1 MAAAGS
7 MATAG
12 SGISSRSGSVVFFL
26 LMVAVRVWPLSL
38 RPHWAAGT
46 SYTGSALRRP
56 RNGGR
61 AFRPGGGGGATGVNA
76 VSGYPGGPPAAPRDA
91 AISCY
96 QAATLTAPAMSGHQG

>member
-12 SGISSRSGSVVFFL
+12 GGISSRSGSVVFFV

-38 RPHWAAGT
+38 RPHWAAAT
-46 SYTGSALRRP
+46 RYTGSAP
-56 RNGGR
+56 RHPSNRGR
-61 AFRPGGGGGATGVNA
+61 AFRPGGGAGATRVNA

-91 AISCY
+91 TISCHR
-96 QAATLTAPAMSGHQG
+96 AATLTAPAMSGHQG